1 MRRNVVT
8 RRAFLKTS
16 TFVGFAGINAAP
28 LLGLNQP
35 KASDGFGVLA
45 IGVRG
50 RGGGVARAAG
60 RFGSVVAC
68 CDVDT
73 ACVDLFLEK
82 LMQQQAQRP
91 RVYKDY
97 REALEHPNVD
107 IVTIGTP
114 DHWHTPIL
122 IAALNAG
129 KDVYCEKP
137 LTLTIDEG
145 RQIAEAVR
153 RTGRIVQVGT
163 QQRTE
168 FDQMFLKAV
177 VLARSGRLGEE
188 LTATCYIGEAESG
201 GPFPTSSPP
210 PTLDWDFWLGPAPAV
225 PYTKERCH
233 NTFRW
238 WFEYSGGKL
247 TDWGAHHI
255 DIAQW
260 ALRAEHTGPVEIAAN
275 GDLPLGRELTYELLT
290 GQIEPLDPL
299 NRYNTAITFKVVAKF
314 PNRNKIIVLHGPGN
328 GIHIKG
334 NLGELFVSRSML
346 TGTTAG
352 EVESSQSGSRWLSRE
367 VIELYKD
374 REPTHHM
381 DDFIYCVKER
391 QQPISDVFTH
401 HRAVSTCHL
410 SNIALITGREL
421 RWDPESED
429 FINDPEASALISR
442 DSRRSYS

>member
-1 MRRNVVT
+1 MRRNAVT

-16 TFVGFAGINAAP
+16 TFVGFAGINASP
-28 LLGLNQP
+28 LWGQNQAS
-35 KASDGFGVLA
+35 ASDGLGVLA

-60 RFGSVVAC
+60 RFGPIVAC

-73 ACVDLFLEK
+73 ACVDLFFEK
-82 LMQQQAQRP
+82 LMQQQAERP
-91 RVYKDY
+91 KVYKDY
-97 REALEHPNVD
+97 REALEHPGVD

-137 LTLTIDEG
+137 LTLTIGEG
-145 RQIAEAVR
+145 NQIAAAVK

-177 VLARSGRLGEE
+177 VLARSGRLGEK

-201 GPFPTSSPP
+201 GPFRTLSPP
-210 PTLDWDFWLGPAPAV
+210 ATLDWDLWLGPAPAV
-225 PYTKERCH
+225 PYTEERCH

-260 ALRAEHTGPVEIAAN
+260 ALRAENTGPVEIAAK
-275 GDLPLGRELTYELLT
+275 GDLPIGRELTYELLT
-290 GQIEPLDPL
+290 GQIEPEGPL
-299 NRYNTAITFKVVAKF
+299 NRYNTATRFKVAAKF
-314 PNRNKIIVLHGPGN
+314 ANSNKIIVRHGPGN
-328 GIHIKG
+328 GVHIKG

-346 TGTTAG
+346 TGTTVG
-352 EVESSQSGSRWLSRE
+352 EVESSQSGSRWLKNE
-367 VIELYKD
+367 VIELYRD
-374 REPTHHM
+374 REPTQHM
-381 DDFIYCVKER
+381 DDFIHCVKER

-401 HRAVSTCHL
+401 HRVVSTCHL
-410 SNIALITGREL
+410 SNIALILGRNL

-442 DSRRSYS
+442 DSRTNFS